1 MSTEALDSREQD
13 DQLNTQ
19 PLLPRNAWTSQVSY
33 LKAVLKAKQVLD
45 QREKAQRSK
54 M

>member
-13 DQLNTQ
+13 DKFNTQ

-33 LKAVLKAKQVLD
+33 LKAIFKAKQALD
-45 QREKAQRSK
+45 QREKAQLSQV
-54 M
+54 